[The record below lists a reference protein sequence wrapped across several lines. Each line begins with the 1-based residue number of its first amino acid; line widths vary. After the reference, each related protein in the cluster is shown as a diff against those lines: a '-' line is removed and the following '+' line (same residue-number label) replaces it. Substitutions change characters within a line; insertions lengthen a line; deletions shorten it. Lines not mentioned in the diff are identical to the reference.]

1 MQIKFSLS
9 KNKFFWIIL
18 ALVVLLAIPETRH
31 ALADYLGPDRKVV
44 TREKITVDVGVWAKD
59 DPTGTSCN
67 HVSGTDCIV
76 CTWEG
81 SPGNA
86 CGDAEYWYKTGTTTK
101 VIETISYL
109 PEATISGVLQN
120 CNLSNGWCTNATT
133 LLLSGT
139 EPVDGESIL
148 NLEGTLNGVSFAC
161 VGASCEIPLVAG
173 DNTFTYWA
181 LSSYGDSSQ
190 MGTLTAK
197 SMR

>member
-1 MQIKFSLS
+1 MQTQFSLS

-18 ALVVLLAIPETRH
+18 ALGVLLAIPETRH
-31 ALADYLGPDRKVV
+31 ALADYLGPDRVV
-44 TREKITVDVGVWAKD
+44 VQSHKEEVDYGVWAKEAD
-59 DPTGTSCN
+59 GTCVPTN
-67 HVSGTDCIV
+67 NPPACIV

-81 SPGNA
+81 SPGKA
-86 CGDAEYWYKTGTTTK
+86 CGDAEYSYKLGAKTITVT
-101 VIETISYL
+101 ETITL

-173 DNTFTYWA
+173 DNTFTY
-181 LSSYGDSSQ
+181 
-190 MGTLTAK
+190 
-197 SMR
+197 